1 MNPDPEV
8 EARSQSQPDPESP
21 GPEAAGSSV
30 EQLTIE
36 QAPIGFDQLFEIL
49 KNQRRRRV
57 LRYLIEDD
65 DGGVTLD
72 ELAEEIA
79 ARETGK
85 DVRQITSQERKRVYV
100 GLYQC
105 HLPKMDDYGA
115 IAYNKPRGKIET
127 ADQTDLFERYLS
139 VEDDADD
146 SGWTEYHSTLS
157 LAAALVLVVPVVLGA
172 IGSNTVLH
180 VVTALLVGA
189 LAGVSAFRYFR

>member
-146 SGWTEYHSTLS
+146 SGWTEYHSMLS
-157 LAAALVLVVPVVLGA
+157 LVAAVVLVVPVVLGA